1 MCLEFKEE
9 SLLTTSPAIVI
20 DSQLNLH
27 GVNYELGPFLRM
39 SCPKEWKYKA
49 LSEWPTGKHL
59 FSSVIFALGF
69 VPIDLHTFFL
79 VETSENGFEERS
91 TSFMNSLWA
100 HSRIVE
106 QEGEYCR
113 VRDNVQFS
121 TRIGVIGILLKPVYQ
136 AVFKHR
142 HKRLRARF
150 GEKFI

>member
-1 MCLEFKEE
+1 MYLEFKEE
-9 SLLTTSPAIVI
+9 SLLKTSATIVI

-39 SCPKEWKYKA
+39 SCPKEWKHRT
-49 LSEWPTGKHL
+49 LSEWPTGKQL
-59 FSSVIFALGF
+59 FSSVIFAFGF
-69 VPIDLHTFFL
+69 VPIDLHKFFL
-79 VETSENGFEERS
+79 VNTSENGFEERS
-91 TSFMNSLWA
+91 TSLMNSLWA
-100 HSRIVE
+100 HCRVVE

-121 TRIGVIGILLKPVYQ
+121 PRIGVVGILIKPLYQ

-150 GEKFI
+150 GEKLI